1 MKPSTTRKTTGSIAL
16 MAAVALTLG
25 ACGGPSTDGGD
36 QAEEE
41 ATDWSGVEPAEEI
54 VFWSNHPGSSVEQ
67 EEALIEAFTEETGIT
82 VSLEN
87 SGATYEETSQAF
99 QTAQGTDTLPDV
111 VVLSDATWFPN
122 YLNDS
127 LIAVDDVLA
136 AADVDTA
143 GYVEALYE
151 DYNYEGAH
159 YGVPYARS
167 TPLFYYN
174 VDHYTEAGI
183 EGPPE
188 TWEDVAENSRT
199 LIDAGVVDAGFA
211 FPPQD
216 EYPAWWMQNLIW
228 GYGGGWS
235 EDWDF
240 SPITSEGTVEAIQFA
255 QDATNDWATVSSGD
269 PADDFGSGAVS
280 QIVQS
285 TGSLGGILDIAEFEV
300 GAAFLPSGPEAEGET
315 PTGGAGLM
323 ISSASTPEEQLAA
336 AMFLGFVTNA
346 ENTATFSQATG
357 YMPVQ
362 QDVDMAEVYAETPQF
377 EVAVEQLSRA
387 RSQDNARVL
396 LPGGD
401 LELSQALQRI
411 LTSDVDVTE
420 ELTGVQTSL
429 EELYESDLA
438 PQLD

>member
-1 MKPSTTRKTTGSIAL
+1 MKLSKNSRATTGIV
-16 MAAVALTLG
+16 AVSVAALTLS
-25 ACGGPSTDGGD
+25 ACGPDTSGD
-36 QAEEE
+36 DDAPGEEV
-41 ATDWSGVEPAEEI
+41 DWADVEPAEEI
-54 VFWSNHPGSSVEQ
+54 VFWSNHPGASVEQ
-67 EEALIEAFTEETGIT
+67 EEALIEAFTEETGISVT
-82 VSLEN
+82 LEN

-99 QTAQGTDTLPDV
+99 QTSQGTDATPDV

-127 LIAVDDVLA
+127 LLSVDAVLEA
-136 AADVDTA
+136 AEVDTS

-151 DYNYEGAH
+151 DYNYEDAH

-174 VDHYTEAGI
+174 ADHYEEAGI
-183 EGPPE
+183 DAPPE
-188 TWEDVAENSRT
+188 TWEEVAEVSEQ
-199 LIDAGVVDAGFA
+199 LMEAEVASSAFS

-228 GYGGGWS
+228 GYGGSWS

-240 SPITSEGTVEAIQFA
+240 SPVASEQTVEAIQFA
-255 QDATNDWATVSSGD
+255 QDATNDWASVSSGD
-269 PADDFGSGAVS
+269 PADDFGSGVTS

-300 GAAFLPSGPEAEGET
+300 GVAFLPGGPEAEGET

-323 ISSASTPEEQLAA
+323 LSADSEPEEQLAA
-336 AMFLGFVTNA
+336 AMFIGFMTNA
-346 ENTATFSQATG
+346 ENTATFSAATG

-362 QDVDMAEVYAETPQF
+362 QDVDMSEVYAETPQF
-377 EVAVEQLSRA
+377 EVAVEQLERA
-387 RSQDNARVL
+387 RSQDNARVF

-401 LELSQALQRI
+401 LELSQALQSI
-411 LTSDVDVTE
+411 LTSDVDVAE
-420 ELTGVQTSL
+420 ELTGVQESL
-429 EELYESDLA
+429 EELYERDLA
-438 PQLD
+438 SQLE

>member
-1 MKPSTTRKTTGSIAL
+1 
-16 MAAVALTLG
+16 
-25 ACGGPSTDGGD
+25 
-36 QAEEE
+36 
-41 ATDWSGVEPAEEI
+41 
-54 VFWSNHPGSSVEQ
+54 VEQ
-67 EEALIEAFTEETGIT
+67 EEALIEAFTEETGISVT
-82 VSLEN
+82 LEN

-99 QTAQGTDTLPDV
+99 QTSQGTGATPDV

-127 LIAVDDVLA
+127 LLSVDAVLEQA
-136 AADVDTA
+136 EVDTS

-151 DYNYEGAH
+151 DYNYEDAH

-174 VDHYTEAGI
+174 ADHYEEAGI
-183 EGPPE
+183 DAPPE
-188 TWEDVAENSRT
+188 TWEEVAEVSEQ
-199 LIDAGVVDAGFA
+199 LMEAEVASSAFS

-228 GYGGGWS
+228 GYGGSWS

-240 SPITSEGTVEAIQFA
+240 SPVASEQTVEAIQFA
-255 QDATNDWATVSSGD
+255 QDATNDWASVSSGD
-269 PADDFGSGAVS
+269 PADDFGSGVTS

-300 GAAFLPSGPEAEGET
+300 GVAFLPGGPEAEGET

-323 ISSASTPEEQLAA
+323 ISANSEPEEQLAA
-336 AMFLGFVTNA
+336 AMFIGFMTNA
-346 ENTATFSQATG
+346 ENTATFSEATG

-362 QDVDMAEVYAETPQF
+362 QDVDMSEVYAETPQF
-377 EVAVEQLSRA
+377 EVAVEQLERA
-387 RSQDNARVL
+387 RSQDNARVF

-401 LELSQALQRI
+401 LELSQALQSI
-411 LTSDVDVTE
+411 LTSDVDVQE
-420 ELTGVQTSL
+420 ELTGVQESL
-429 EELYESDLA
+429 EELYERDLA
-438 PQLD
+438 SQLDD